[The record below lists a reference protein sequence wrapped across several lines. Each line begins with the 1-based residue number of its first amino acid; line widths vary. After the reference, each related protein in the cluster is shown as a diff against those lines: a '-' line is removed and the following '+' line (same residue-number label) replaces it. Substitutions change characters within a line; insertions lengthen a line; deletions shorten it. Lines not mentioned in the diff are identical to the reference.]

1 MNKQIQFS
9 MGALLLIII
18 AIVVVIFNE
27 QEGNEQESNEPSNSD
42 NNNASLLIQ
51 DYSPSIGSKNAK
63 VTIVEFFDPACETC
77 RKFHPFVKRLLS
89 KNPGKIR
96 LVLRYTPLHKGS
108 DEVAKFLEASRL
120 QNKFWETLEA
130 VYEAQPIW
138 ASHHNPQPQKL
149 WTLLD
154 YVGLDLDRMRNDMQS
169 PEIARRVQQ
178 DTADARSLQVT
189 KTPGFFV
196 NGKPLVQF
204 GYKQLQQLV
213 ESEIHK
219 NY

>member
-1 MNKQIQFS
+1 MNKQTQFS
-9 MGALLLIII
+9 TGALLLIVI
-18 AIVVVIFNE
+18 AIVFVIVSE
-27 QEGNEQESNEPSNSD
+27 QKSNEPGETGNK
-42 NNNASLLIQ
+42 NASLLIR
-51 DYSPSIGSKNAK
+51 DYSPSIGNKSAK

-77 RKFHPFVKRLLS
+77 KKFHPFVKRLMS
-89 KNPGKIR
+89 KNPGRIR

-108 DEVAKFLEASRL
+108 DYVAKFLEASRL

-130 VYEAQPIW
+130 TYEAQPIW
-138 ASHHNPQPQKL
+138 ASHHNPQPEKL

-154 YVGLDLDRMRNDMQS
+154 YIGLDLDRVREDMQG
-169 PEIARRVQQ
+169 PTIAKRIQQ
-178 DTADARSLQVT
+178 DIADARKLQVT

-196 NGKPLVQF
+196 NGKPLIQF

-213 ESEIHK
+213 ESEIRK

>member
-1 MNKQIQFS
+1 MNKRIQFS
-9 MGALLLIII
+9 MSALLLIVI
-18 AIVVVIFNE
+18 AIVLVVYNE
-27 QEGNEQESNEPSNSD
+27 QNSNESGESTNKND
-42 NNNASLLIQ
+42 SLLIR
-51 DYSPSIGSKNAK
+51 DYSPATGNRNAK

-77 RKFHPFVKRLLS
+77 RKFHPFVKRLMS
-89 KNPGKIR
+89 KNPGRIR

-108 DEVAKFLEASRL
+108 DYVVKFLEASRL

-130 VYEAQPIW
+130 TYDAQPMW
-138 ASHHNPQPQKL
+138 ASHRDPQPDKL

-154 YVGLDLDRMRNDMQS
+154 YIGLDLNRMRIDMQS
-169 PEIARRVQQ
+169 PTIAKRIQQ
-178 DTADARSLQVT
+178 DIADARKLKVT

-196 NGKPLVQF
+196 NGKPLKQF

-213 ESEIHK
+213 ESEIRK